1 MLKAKSDLCFV
12 EAPGP
17 ICGNGL
23 VEEGEEC
30 DQGRQQ
36 SDCCENCKL
45 TTGSEC
51 EVSLRPCYGPLFPA
65 REARLAEGR
74 RREKRGP

>member
-51 EVSLRPCYGPLFPA
+51 EVSQTVVKTVNLPPA
-65 REARLAEGR
+65 LSAR
-74 RREKRGP
+74 